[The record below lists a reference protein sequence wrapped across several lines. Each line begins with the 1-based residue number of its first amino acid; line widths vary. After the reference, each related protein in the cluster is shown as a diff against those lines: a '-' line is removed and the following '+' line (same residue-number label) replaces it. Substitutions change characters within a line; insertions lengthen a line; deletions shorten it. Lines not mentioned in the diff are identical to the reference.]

1 MHQWDLFTVSPAAAL
16 LARCVSRGALSQ
28 EDIDSTSSRQS
39 PAFSCHLNEA
49 VQRVRVQRQ
58 LDQVQLEAELLQVEK
73 QSADVT
79 HTFHL
84 CELDGKVKFSRR
96 FQMLQMFCGHLQELL
111 KDQNSLRQRLMRPL
125 GRTNLPIQ
133 AHLHRSVVEVVQM
146 LLDFMETLE
155 EKLDSVHSSITS
167 RESLSQL
174 VKQLSCPAAGSGDGG
189 SQFVQSGSSVEGGL
203 GRQSDAVTSDP
214 LPSSSSSWTDKPGCA
229 VAMVLADLGRKIT
242 SALRSLSNAT
252 IINEEVL
259 NAMLKEVC
267 AALLEAD
274 VNIKL
279 VKQLRENVKSAI
291 DLEEMA
297 SGLNKRRM
305 IQHAV
310 FKELVKLVDPGVKA
324 WTPTKGKNN
333 VIMFVG
339 LQGSGKTTTCS
350 KLAYYYQRKG
360 WKTCLICADT
370 FRAGAFDQLKQ
381 NATKAR
387 IPFYGSYTEMDPVVI
402 ASEGVDKFK
411 GENFEIIIVDTSGR
425 HKQEDSLFEEMLQV
439 SNAVQPD
446 NIVYVMDASIGQACE
461 SQAKAFKDKVDVAS
475 VIVTKLDGHAK
486 GGGALSAV
494 AATRSPIIFI
504 GTGEHIDDFEPFKT
518 QPFISKLL
526 GNHPRQPLTDT
537 DVNGMGDI
545 EGLIDRVNE
554 LKLDD
559 NEELIDKLK
568 HGQFTLR
575 DMYEQFQ
582 NIMKM
587 GPFGQIM
594 GMIPGFGTDFMSKGN
609 EQESM
614 SRLKKLMTI
623 MDSMNDQE
631 LDSKDGAK
639 LFSKQ
644 PNRIQR
650 VARGSGVATRDVQEL
665 LTQYTKFAQMVK
677 KMGGIKG
684 LFKGGDM
691 SKNVNPSQMAKLNQQ
706 MAKMMDPRVLHH
718 MGETTPLII
727 SQWNGRSSV
736 HDASVSA
743 GSRWKHE
750 GHDGIQQHV
759 IANQSAALK
768 HKVKATSRQVQ
779 VEGGRAY
786 TERAGSVG

>member
-1 MHQWDLFTVSPAAAL
+1 
-16 LARCVSRGALSQ
+16 
-28 EDIDSTSSRQS
+28 
-39 PAFSCHLNEA
+39 
-49 VQRVRVQRQ
+49 
-58 LDQVQLEAELLQVEK
+58 
-73 QSADVT
+73 
-79 HTFHL
+79 
-84 CELDGKVKFSRR
+84 
-96 FQMLQMFCGHLQELL
+96 
-111 KDQNSLRQRLMRPL
+111 
-125 GRTNLPIQ
+125 
-133 AHLHRSVVEVVQM
+133 
-146 LLDFMETLE
+146 
-155 EKLDSVHSSITS
+155 
-167 RESLSQL
+167 
-174 VKQLSCPAAGSGDGG
+174 
-189 SQFVQSGSSVEGGL
+189 
-203 GRQSDAVTSDP
+203 
-214 LPSSSSSWTDKPGCA
+214 
-229 VAMVLADLGRKIT
+229 MVLADLGRKIT

-267 AALLEAD
+267 TALLEAD

-297 SGLNKRRM
+297 SGLNKRKM

-324 WTPTKGKNN
+324 WTPTKGKQNI
-333 VIMFVG
+333 IMFVG
-339 LQGSGKTTTCS
+339 LQGSGKTTSCS

-370 FRAGAFDQLKQ
+370 YRAGAFDQLKQ

-387 IPFYGSYTEMDPVVI
+387 IPFYGSYTEMDPVII
-402 ASEGVDKFK
+402 ASEGVEKFK
-411 GENFEIIIVDTSGR
+411 NENFEIIIVDTSGR

-439 SNAVQPD
+439 ANAIQPD

-461 SQAKAFKDKVDVAS
+461 AQAKAFKDKVDVAS

-494 AATRSPIIFI
+494 AATKSPIIFI

-526 GNHPRQPLTDT
+526 G
-537 DVNGMGDI
+537 MGDI
-545 EGLIDRVNE
+545 EGLIDKVNE

-559 NEELIDKLK
+559 NEALIEKLK
-568 HGQFTLR
+568 HGKYYFPISL
-575 DMYEQFQ
+575 FLL
-582 NIMKM
+582 
-587 GPFGQIM
+587 
-594 GMIPGFGTDFMSKGN
+594 KGN

-614 SRLKKLMTI
+614 ARLRKLMTI

-631 LDSKDGAK
+631 LDSTDGAK
-639 LFSKQ
+639 VFSKQ
-644 PNRIQR
+644 PGRIQR
-650 VARGSGVATRDVQEL
+650 VARGSGVSTRDVQEL

-718 MGETTPLII
+718 MG
-727 SQWNGRSSV
+727 GM
-736 HDASVSA
+736 A
-743 GSRWKHE
+743 GLQSMMRQF
-750 GHDGIQQHV
+750 QQG
-759 IANQSAALK
+759 AAGNMK
-768 HKVKATSRQVQ
+768 
-779 VEGGRAY
+779 GMMGFNNM
-786 TERAGSVG
+786 